1 MAIPMYG
8 QNKAGDSLGRL
19 DNILA
24 ASKAWDPSSIA
35 NGAEEALEVTVSGAE
50 LGDFVLA
57 SLNVDMLDGVLRGA
71 VTAADTVTLVIANN
85 TGDAINIASGTANVL
100 VIKA

>member
-1 MAIPMYG
+1 MSIPMYG

-24 ASKAWDPSSIA
+24 ASKAWDPSSIDDG
-35 NGAEEALEVTVSGAE
+35 NEEALEVTVPGAA
-50 LGDFVLA
+50 LGDFVLS
-57 SLNVDMLDGVLRGA
+57 SLNVDMLDCVLRGA
-71 VTAADTVTLVIANN
+71 VTAAVTLVIANN
-85 TGDAINIASGTANVL
+85 TGGAINIASSTANVL